1 MIIKLVILFIIVWA
15 GLRIY
20 HMIQNKNPE
29 HRMEKIT
36 RDMVRCEKCGVHV
49 PVDEAVKDKGK
60 YYCSQDHIHREN

>member
-20 HMIQNKNPE
+20 HTIQNKKPE
-29 HRMEKIT
+29 HRMEEIT
-36 RDMVRCEKCGVHV
+36 HDMVRCAKCGVHV
-49 PVDEAVKDKGK
+49 PVDEAVKDKGN

>member
-20 HMIQNKNPE
+20 HTIQNKTPE

-36 RDMVRCEKCGVHV
+36 RDMVRCAKCGVHV
-49 PVDEAVKDKGK
+49 PVDEAVKEKEK
-60 YYCSQDHIHREN
+60 YYCSQDHIHREK